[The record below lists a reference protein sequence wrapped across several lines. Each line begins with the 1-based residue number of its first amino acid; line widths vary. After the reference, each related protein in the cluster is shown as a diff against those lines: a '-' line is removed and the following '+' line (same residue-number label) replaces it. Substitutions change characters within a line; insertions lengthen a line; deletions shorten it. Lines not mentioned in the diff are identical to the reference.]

1 MDETAAA
8 VAQPLRFQGG
18 QSGVAVITENY
29 QFLLE
34 ELPGL
39 ELAQSLHSNG
49 ILSESSFEKIVSR
62 RTTKE
67 ANELI
72 LEGVQ
77 NATLQS
83 ESAFEQFLRVLQEH
97 RNSAYI
103 LKRLCESVERNETLS
118 DELEIKSSLTPTSS
132 RLQMK
137 HTNDPRS
144 SSSSSGYSFHCANSG
159 EPVSQLC
166 SSNSTTSLSTRFCT
180 PSNGSQLSTVSQ
192 SKKIPANCLHA
203 SCATESKVSTAR
215 VTSLRLLGYYSS
227 LVCKRGLFIPHT
239 ADLAYCLIMSN
250 NFTQVDDSAELQH
263 KMNQV
268 TYAHPVACVTMNSC
282 A

>member
-1 MDETAAA
+1 MDWSAAA
-8 VAQPLRFQGG
+8 IAQPLRFQGG

-29 QFLLE
+29 QFLIE

-83 ESAFEQFLRVLQEH
+83 ESAFEQFLSVLQEH
-97 RNSAYI
+97 RTSAYI
-103 LKRLCESVERNETLS
+103 MRRLCESVERNETLS
-118 DELEIKSSLTPTSS
+118 DELETKSSTAELTPTSS

-137 HTNDPRS
+137 YASDPRS
-144 SSSSSGYSFHCANSG
+144 SSSSSGYSFHSANSS
-159 EPVSQLC
+159 EQISPLRSP
-166 SSNSTTSLSTRFCT
+166 NSTRPLSTTFCT
-180 PSNGSQLSTVSQ
+180 PSNGSQVSTVSQ
-192 SKKIPANCLHA
+192 CKQIPANRLQV
-203 SCATESKVSTAR
+203 SCATECEVSTAYG
-215 VTSLRLLGYYSS
+215 V
-227 LVCKRGLFIPHT
+227 
-239 ADLAYCLIMSN
+239 
-250 NFTQVDDSAELQH
+250 
-263 KMNQV
+263 
-268 TYAHPVACVTMNSC
+268 
-282 A
+282 

>member
-8 VAQPLRFQGG
+8 VAQPLRLQGG
-18 QSGVAVITENY
+18 QPGVAVITENY
-29 QFLLE
+29 QFLLG

-49 ILSESSFEKIVSR
+49 ILSELSFEKIVSR

-83 ESAFEQFLRVLQEH
+83 ESAFEQFLSVLQEH

-118 DELEIKSSLTPTSS
+118 DELEIKSSTAELTPTSS

-137 HTNDPRS
+137 YTSDPRS
-144 SSSSSGYSFHCANSG
+144 SSSSSGYSFHSANSS
-159 EPVSQLC
+159 EQISPLC
-166 SSNSTTSLSTRFCT
+166 SPNSTGSLSTGLGT
-180 PSNGSQLSTVSQ
+180 PSNGSQVSTVSH
-192 SKKIPANCLHA
+192 SKQIQANCLHV
-203 SCATESKVSTAR
+203 SCATEFEVSAHG
-215 VTSLRLLGYYSS
+215 V
-227 LVCKRGLFIPHT
+227 
-239 ADLAYCLIMSN
+239 A
-250 NFTQVDDSAELQH
+250 TQ
-263 KMNQV
+263 
-268 TYAHPVACVTMNSC
+268 
-282 A
+282 